1 MLGELGRRLELARRQ
16 RGFSQEELAQR
27 AGVGVATLRRIEDG
41 KDARLGSWLRL
52 FAALDLVTAVELLLP
67 EEQRSPMADVRG
79 KRRRRP
85 GQPADGADF
94 VWGDERG

>member
-1 MLGELGRRLELARRQ
+1 
-16 RGFSQEELAQR
+16 
-27 AGVGVATLRRIEDG
+27 
-41 KDARLGSWLRL
+41 
-52 FAALDLVTAVELLLP
+52 VTAVELLLP